1 MPTLEWGKIWEIWNG
16 AVIGSMITNIESWWE
31 WGRNL
36 QHFSLKWLCT
46 CMSLQHNGW
55 ELASLL
61 ITHYWLSSS
70 ISVRE
75 FKYGTFTASDPIYNH
90 GVIRFLCRGHNY
102 LLPWRLSGSWGG
114 GLRHLFWHQIW
125 NLQGFLPLMWNFN
138 QILFRYCRDITT
150 YRGKSNVGMENLNL
164 GILSGLMTSLCH
176 QVRGIP

>member
-75 FKYGTFTASDPIYNH
+75 LQYGTFTASIPIFNH
-90 GVIRFLCRGHNY
+90 GVIRFLCRRTQ
-102 LLPWRLSGSWGG
+102 LPFTLEVVWEWGG
-114 GLRHLFWHQIW
+114 GLIHLFWHHFW
-125 NLQGFLPLMWNFN
+125 NLQGFLPLVWKFH
-138 QILFRYCRDITT
+138 QILFSHCRDITT
-150 YRGKSNVGMENLNL
+150 YRRIVMS
-164 GILSGLMTSLCH
+164 
-176 QVRGIP
+176 VRKT